1 MYCVR
6 TQIGG
11 ALNHIFSTCPF
22 SSFYKRGEKTEV
34 QIFVE
39 EKNFIMVYGGPTAKS
54 ERSLWSILT
63 AFFVKHPNQSLLT
76 LNNNINIELAN
87 PFMGD
92 I

>member
-1 MYCVR
+1 
-6 TQIGG
+6 
-11 ALNHIFSTCPF
+11 
-22 SSFYKRGEKTEV
+22 
-34 QIFVE
+34 
-39 EKNFIMVYGGPTAKS
+39 MVYGDLQQRVNGL
-54 ERSLWSILT
+54 LWSILT